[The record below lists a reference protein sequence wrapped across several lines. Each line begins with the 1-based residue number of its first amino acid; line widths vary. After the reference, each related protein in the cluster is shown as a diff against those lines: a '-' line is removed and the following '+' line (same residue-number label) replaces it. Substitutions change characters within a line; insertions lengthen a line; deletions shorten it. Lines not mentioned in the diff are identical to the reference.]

1 VTPYDDLSNWEIFVW
16 ALSDLAGS
24 NSMIDVEAVFVR
36 CFELAPRRF
45 AWRTR
50 ADLPDYKKCAKA
62 LRDAEARRPALLI
75 KTGDRFGRQL
85 TVVGQEWVLE
95 NTARLRPLLGAIPNI
110 SQPKQRPQSRMLA
123 ELERSEAFQ
132 LWKTSST
139 LPKEKWRAADL
150 LRCSPDS
157 SRQIW
162 ITRLETLRSAA
173 YAAEKTDLLEF
184 LDSLEKSN
192 PVWFGGEL
200 A

>member
-1 VTPYDDLSNWEIFVW
+1 MTSYDDLSNWEIFVW
-16 ALSDLAGS
+16 ALSDLSGS
-24 NSMIDVEAVFVR
+24 NSMIDVEAVFFR

-50 ADLPDYKKCAKA
+50 TDLPDYKKCAKA

-85 TVVGQEWVLE
+85 TVAGQEWVVE
-95 NTARLRPLLGAIPNI
+95 NTTRLRPLLGAIPNI

-123 ELERSEAFQ
+123 EFERSDAFQ
-132 LWKTSST
+132 QWKTDAA

-157 SRQIW
+157 SRKIW
-162 ITRLETLRSAA
+162 IARLETLRSAA
-173 YAAEKTDLLEF
+173 YAAEKADLLEF